1 MREWWYTA
9 LMSLSVLVYLFIGWL
24 AGSIFYTFIGERR
37 LRKSE
42 IKRLKNYIKK
52 TIGKEKNIFSQSQI
66 KGRKWFADLYAESN
80 TLVDNLVADSLEF
93 KKKPALKAAEEV
105 KLVKKQKKEILTKLK
120 FAEYQLKTY
129 EEYFP
134 IIEELKEHL
143 LDDDSLFFNRSGKG
157 ELEEVDPAK
166 RFLNPKEFKKLS
178 VTKKNE
184 LALKRYMERNH
195 SKLEIGRMYERYI
208 GYIYEKDDWLV
219 KFIGII
225 ENFDDLGRDLI
236 CEKNGIIEIV
246 QCKNWSQ
253 NSLIREKYLYQLFA
267 TTTHFKIQNKDRI
280 KREKLKIIPVF
291 TTTTNLSDTAKLVA
305 KELKIRV
312 DKKDLWKEYPMIKC
326 NINPQTKDKIYH
338 LPFDQQY
345 DKIYIGNNEGE
356 FYARSIA
363 EAEAEGFRRAFRYR
377 GPA

>member
-1 MREWWYTA
+1 
-9 LMSLSVLVYLFIGWL
+9 MSLSILLYLFLGWL
-24 AGSIFYTFIGERR
+24 AGSIFYMFIGEKS
-37 LRKSE
+37 LKKSE
-42 IKRLKNYIKK
+42 IKKLKNYIKK
-52 TIGKEKNIFSQSQI
+52 TVGKEKNLFSQSQL
-66 KGRKWFADLYAESN
+66 KGRKWFADLYAECN
-80 TLVDNLVADSLEF
+80 TLVDDLVADSLEF
-93 KKKPALKAAEEV
+93 KKRPALKSADEV
-105 KLVKKQKKEILTKLK
+105 RLVKKQKKEILTKLK

-143 LDDDSLFFNRSGKG
+143 LDDDSLFFNRSEKG

-166 RFLNPKEFKKLS
+166 RFLSPKEFKKLS
-178 VTKKNE
+178 PTKKNE
-184 LALKRYMERNH
+184 LALKRYTERNH

-236 CEKNGIIEIV
+236 CEKNGTIEIV

-253 NSLIREKYLYQLFA
+253 KSLIREKYLYQLFA

-280 KREKLKIIPVF
+280 KNEKLKIMPVF
-291 TTTTNLSDTAKLVA
+291 TTTTNLSDTAILVA
-305 KELKIRV
+305 KELKIRL
-312 DKKDLWKEYPMIKC
+312 DKKDLWKDYPMIKC
-326 NINPQTKDKIYH
+326 NVNPQTNEKIYH

-345 DKIYIGNNEGE
+345 DKIYIGNNKGE
-356 FYARSIA
+356 LYARSIA

>member
-93 KKKPALKAAEEV
+93 KKRPALKAADEV